1 MRKLIDNNGNVKS
14 AAAKLSLTPIR
25 LGWTQ
30 ISSVDEAS
38 RWAHT
43 HSGEW
48 LVAMPWADHWM
59 VWRIE
64 KDSLGCLDQE
74 DFEEGVFFYPAL
86 ALAEIGEQR
95 HQMLCQLNNE
105 NFIDVAHSALEEIR
119 GSVELDACT
128 IKYGVNRRLDKVLL
142 DFRVKQISRRLNR
155 LPADW
160 GVVIPTIF

>member
-1 MRKLIDNNGNVKS
+1 MLEYLMLKLIDNNGNVKS

-30 ISSVDEAS
+30 ISSADEAS

-43 HSGEW
+43 RSGEW

-119 GSVELDACT
+119 ESVELDADA
-128 IKYGVNRRLDKVLL
+128 ILHGVNRRLDKVLT
-142 DFRVKQISRRLNR
+142 
-155 LPADW
+155 DW
-160 GVVIPTIF
+160 NAAHQAV

>member
-1 MRKLIDNNGNVKS
+1 MLEYLMRKLIDNNGNVN
-14 AAAKLSLTPIR
+14 LLPRNCRSLTPIR

-30 ISSVDEAS
+30 ISSADEAS

-43 HSGEW
+43 HGGEW

-74 DFEEGVFFYPAL
+74 DFERGVFFYPAL

-119 GSVELDACT
+119 ESVELDADA
-128 IKYGVNRRLDKVLL
+128 ILHGVNRRLDKVLT
-142 DFRVKQISRRLNR
+142 
-155 LPADW
+155 DW
-160 GVVIPTIF
+160 NAAHQAV